1 MLNFSKLIVLLLVV
15 LSPAVTGLSAEPMLR
30 KTNIFAAGEAD
41 YALYR
46 IPGVVVTAKGTL
58 LAYCEARKSDR
69 GDWGQIDIMLRRS
82 TDGGQ
87 GVHTRQSLQE
97 HSHQVARKMSRLHG
111 LNAPEFF
118 DVRLFNRFVDA
129 LIHNGVVT
137 EEAADRLV
145 WAPIVEDVLRAAEH
159 IIDPDFRF
167 AVRQEP

>member
-58 LAYCEARKSDR
+58 LAYCEARKSSR
-69 GDWGQIDIMLRRS
+69 GDWGTIDVMLRRS

-87 GVHTRQSLQE
+87 TWTPM
-97 HSHQVARKMSRLHG
+97 RK
-111 LNAPEFF
+111 
-118 DVRLFNRFVDA
+118 
-129 LIHNGVVT
+129 
-137 EEAADRLV
+137 
-145 WAPIVEDVLRAAEH
+145 IVEVDPETVQQNPVALAQLWAWIDTASQLGTAHFFERTFGSDFHANVLVPYFWGAPA
-159 IIDPDFRF
+159 F
-167 AVRQEP
+167 AVFLILGGLLLLIFRKRD